1 MNDGDNPVLVFEQQ
15 GEIRDIFNE
24 DCFNLLSREAGL

>member
-15 GEIRDIFNE
+15 GQNRDILNE
-24 DCFNLLSREAGL
+24 DYFNLLSREAEL